1 MLTNIGKRTLSF
13 VMALVMLFSM
23 VPVQAFAT
31 EEDGHDHVH
40 EEEIVISGDAA
51 LTAAVSCAF
60 AWMLMASSWA
70 AVGVPRLSASVAFL
84 TSISCP
90 P

>member
-31 EEDGHDHVH
+31 EEEHDHEHV
-40 EEEIVISGDAA
+40 EETVVALGMIPAEKAPVVALEVNVPEQKPEYTAWGDF
-51 LTAAVSCAF
+51 LWSLSCLF
-60 AWMLMASSWA
+60 
-70 AVGVPRLSASVAFL
+70 GE
-84 TSISCP
+84 
-90 P
+90 